1 MSPNQQAKRDEI
13 VDAAVEVLLH
23 EGVHGCTVR
32 SIAATAGVSKGAVHY
47 YFSDVED
54 IIDQAMLKAAR
65 IWIQWL
71 GAGGSSGLKEPAS
84 PIQLFWHAMSICLA
98 PFAHGDRSL
107 MPLWLEYWA
116 MRSRAN
122 RIEPLQVLQELMIS
136 YVTELM
142 EAAGVAD
149 APERA
154 IGVTAYLFGVSMQE
168 SILSVPK
175 QTVMGQIA
183 ALCGLDPPKP

>member
-1 MSPNQQAKRDEI
+1 

-47 YFSDVED
+47 YFCDVED

-71 GAGGSSGLKEPAS
+71 GTGGSPGLERPAS
-84 PIQLFWHAMSICLA
+84 PIQLFWDAMSICLA

-136 YVTELM
+136 YVTELLG
-142 EAAGVAD
+142 AAGVAD

-154 IGVTAYLFGVSMQE
+154 FGLTAYLFGVSMQE
-168 SILSVPK
+168 SIVSIPK
-175 QTVMGQIA
+175 QTVMGHIA
-183 ALCGLDPPKP
+183 ALCGLDPPEP